1 MEHDQIS
8 AKLPASV
15 IKVFYRFTVREELG
29 LNSTAQDIFAGKA
42 TTELESLNGYML
54 SLAQKVGAPMPINQ
68 TIYEIAK
75 ERFGPDF
82 EPMTQKELWAAI
94 QNRVNS
100 LR

>member
-1 MEHDQIS
+1 
-8 AKLPASV
+8 
-15 IKVFYRFTVREELG
+15 
-29 LNSTAQDIFAGKA
+29 
-42 TTELESLNGYML
+42 
-54 SLAQKVGAPMPINQ
+54 VGAPMPINQ